1 MKYLCVAIL
10 WCSSVALAQSTS
22 HGEVTIYRD
31 AMGVPHIVGETS
43 AAVMYGLG
51 YALAQ
56 DRLVQ
61 LELSR
66 RGALGTR
73 AEILGPSSVGTD
85 TTARDRK
92 LGSAELMRMYRAI
105 PPEHQAMMQSY
116 VDGVNR
122 YIAEIARDP
131 GHKTP
136 YEFTRWGIAPEPWTL
151 MDYLAIIAAMPIGRA
166 GYELQNLAFLDA
178 MVAQYGPDVG
188 RRIFEDVVPLNDPDS
203 PTTIPEGEDLAP
215 RQPMPKPGYFG
226 VSAGLPPRVSSSV
239 DLLQRPA
246 EAAIEASRCLVIGP
260 SRSASGH
267 VLMMEATA
275 DGPEAHLH
283 GGGFDSA
290 GFSTPGWGPPVMGR
304 SAQHGWLLTSGHADT
319 TDTYAERLNPGTK
332 YQYWFNGAWRKM
344 ERRSETIKVKG
355 GPAVVHEVAVTV
367 HGPVIKWDEK
377 AGVAYSQRYAER
389 GKELDNWVGIVE
401 LARAKNVS
409 DFASQGVARLAWS
422 LGVCYGDSSG
432 NFGFWE
438 AGLLPKRPDGAD
450 SRLPTPGTGEYEW
463 TGFLT
468 PEEHPHMLNPK
479 QGYIHTWNSK
489 ATSWMR
495 EGDDARIGKTFR
507 TWAGSELAAS
517 GTAVTLLD
525 MREINRKIFNALGA
539 QDRTNTS
546 PEFFAPYIR
555 AALERTDDAQVKRAG
570 NLLLSSNGLYEDL
583 DRDGR
588 YDNPGLT
595 IFRAWLQ
602 IAPQVIFGPSIGEW
616 WWKIDAT
623 RYHKYQTSLLLRAM
637 QGKTAGLPL
646 QFDYFKGR
654 DRDAVIVET
663 LRKTIDTLQPQFPG
677 KDMDD
682 WRLPVFWKYFD
693 PARESPDHPVLPG
706 DPPTARTWAVLGL
719 GPARIV
725 HNGGEEWV
733 GLMELNPDRPVL
745 YSVVEAGGQSMF
757 IDPSGK
763 GDPHLTDQVIM
774 HAENEFKRIDLS
786 PDLFERTP
794 TATTQLTF

>member
-1 MKYLCVAIL
+1 MKYLWVAIL

-31 AMGVPHIVGETS
+31 AMGVPHIVGRTS

-61 LELSR
+61 IELAR

-73 AEILGPSSVGTD
+73 AEVLGPSSVGTD
-85 TTARDRK
+85 TTARDRT

-105 PPEHQAMMQSY
+105 PSEHQAMMQSY
-116 VDGVNR
+116 VDGINR

-131 GHKTP
+131 EHKMP
-136 YEFTRWGIAPEPWTL
+136 YEFTKWGVAPRPWTL
-151 MDYLAIIAAMPIGRA
+151 LDYLAIIAAMPIGRA

-178 MVAQYGPDVG
+178 MTAQYGPDVG
-188 RRIFEDVVPLNDPDS
+188 RQIFEDVVPLNDPDS
-203 PTTIPEGEDLAP
+203 PTTIPDGEDLAP
-215 RQPMPKPGYFG
+215 RQPLPKPGYFG
-226 VSAGLPPRVSSSV
+226 ASAGSLPRVNSLV
-239 DLLQRPA
+239 DLMERPA

-275 DGPEAHLH
+275 DGPEAHLY

-290 GFSTPGWGPPVMGR
+290 GFSTAGWGPPVMGR
-304 SAQHGWLLTSGHADT
+304 SAEHGWLLTSGHADT
-319 TDTYAERLNPGTK
+319 TDTYAERLNPRDK
-332 YQYWFNGAWRKM
+332 YQYWFKGAWRQM
-344 ERRSETIKVKG
+344 EHRSETIKVKG
-355 GPAVVHEVAVTV
+355 APPVVHEVAVTV
-367 HGPVIKWDEK
+367 HGPVIKWDETSH
-377 AGVAYSQRYAER
+377 VAYSQRYAER

-409 DFASQGVARLAWS
+409 DFASKGVARLAWS

-438 AGLLPKRPDGAD
+438 AGLLPKRPDDAD

-463 TGFLT
+463 TGFLSAD
-468 PEEHPHMLNPK
+468 EHPHMLNPK

-507 TWAGSELAAS
+507 TWLGSDLAAAA
-517 GTAVTLLD
+517 TAVTLLD
-525 MREINRKIFNALGA
+525 MRDINRKIFNALGA

-555 AALERTDDAQVKRAG
+555 AALERTDDARVLRAG
-570 NLLLSSNGLYEDL
+570 KLLLSFNGLYEDL

-595 IFRAWLQ
+595 IFRTWLQ
-602 IAPQVIFGPSIGEW
+602 VAPQVIFGPSIGEW
-616 WWKIDAT
+616 WSKIDAT
-623 RYHKYQTSLLLRAM
+623 RYLKYQTSLLLRAL

-663 LRKTIDTLQPQFPG
+663 LRKTIDALQPQFPG
-677 KDMDD
+677 KDMEE

-693 PARESPDHPVLPG
+693 PARESPDYPVLPG

-719 GPARIV
+719 GPARVV
-725 HNGGEEWV
+725 HHGGEEWV
-733 GLMELNPDRPVL
+733 GLMELNPERPVL

-757 IDPSGK
+757 IDPSGT
-763 GDPHLTDQVIM
+763 GNPHLTDQVTM

-794 TATTQLTF
+794 TATTKLTF